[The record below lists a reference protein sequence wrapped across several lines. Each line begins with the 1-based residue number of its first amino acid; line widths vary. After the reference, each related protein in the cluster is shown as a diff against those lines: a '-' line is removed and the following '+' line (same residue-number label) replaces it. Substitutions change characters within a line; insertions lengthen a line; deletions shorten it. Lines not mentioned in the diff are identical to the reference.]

1 MKQFYKFAALACMI
15 LCFTHASAQTETV
28 LFTETFDTQESM
40 EKFQTLDV
48 DGDEESWT
56 YNTVNE
62 CAQAM
67 VPGFSAVNDWLI
79 TPAFDAKKG
88 NTYLLQFRTEGSYG
102 GVLEVAYGDQP
113 TDECLSGNI
122 LIDKTTLD
130 GNTWQQMETQFVCE
144 ADGPHYFAF
153 HSVGAEWLSTLHV
166 DDIVIT
172 EIATAPAE
180 PENTLYGT
188 IAYSDD
194 AAAVMGIYSFNPQEE
209 IELTPVAT
217 RTDYIANG
225 GGVYVDGPS
234 YFTCYMPYG
243 STVVCAYNIYD
254 MELGTATSTINE
266 GYQYVASDMAYDP
279 TTGNVYCCSID
290 EIADGDVK
298 WNEGIS
304 KFYDNFH
311 PNVENV
317 SQLRLEH
324 KVGERLLGTDP
335 KTGLPV
341 SVKIGRFGP
350 LVQIGSADGDSKP
363 QFASLQKDQSVSTI
377 TLDEALKLFELP
389 RTLGEFEGKEVS
401 VGVGRFGPYVKHDGK
416 YVSIPKEFS
425 PQQITLE
432 QAITLIEEKR
442 ESEAK
447 KVVKSFPE
455 DPELE
460 ILNGR
465 YGVYIRYKK
474 QNYKIPKG
482 TDTASLSYEEC
493 KAIVADEANAP
504 KKRAT
509 ARRGSV
515 KK

>member
-1 MKQFYKFAALACMI
+1 MFALHVIAVAQFVQPCHLLCVYLLRPAQLHGKEHELRIKFDGFLKVYIETRDDDDQPAQSSDMTMLPKMKRGDSITADSITAMQR
-15 LCFTHASAQTETV
+15 FTQQPPRYTEASLVKKLEELGIGRPSTYAPTISTIQNRDYVEKGEKKGTERNYETITLKSGKITSAQKTETTGADKGK
-28 LFTETFDTQESM
+28 LIPTDI
-40 EKFQTLDV
+40 
-48 DGDEESWT
+48 G
-56 YNTVNE
+56 
-62 CAQAM
+62 M
-67 VPGFSAVNDWLI
+67 VVNDFLEKYFPQI
-79 TPAFDAKKG
+79 MDYNFTAK
-88 NTYLLQFRTEGSYG
+88 
-102 GVLEVAYGDQP
+102 
-113 TDECLSGNI
+113 
-122 LIDKTTLD
+122 
-130 GNTWQQMETQFVCE
+130 
-144 ADGPHYFAF
+144 
-153 HSVGAEWLSTLHV
+153 
-166 DDIVIT
+166 
-172 EIATAPAE
+172 
-180 PENTLYGT
+180 
-188 IAYSDD
+188 
-194 AAAVMGIYSFNPQEE
+194 
-209 IELTPVAT
+209 IE
-217 RTDYIANG
+217 RE
-225 GGVYVDGPS
+225 
-234 YFTCYMPYG
+234 F
-243 STVVCAYNIYD
+243 
-254 MELGTATSTINE
+254 
-266 GYQYVASDMAYDP
+266 
-279 TTGNVYCCSID
+279 D